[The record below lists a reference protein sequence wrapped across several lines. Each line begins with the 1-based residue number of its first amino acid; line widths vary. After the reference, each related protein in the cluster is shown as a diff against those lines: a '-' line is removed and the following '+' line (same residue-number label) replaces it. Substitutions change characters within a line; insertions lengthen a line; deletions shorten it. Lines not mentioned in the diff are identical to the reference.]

1 MNYEILIPERTICR
15 PGALREI
22 GTIMTQ
28 DRAGQL
34 FSEKVFIVTSSFLTA
49 YVDSAVASLEAEGYI
64 TKVGSYVD
72 VEPEVATIDDL
83 TAEAREFGAGIVVG
97 SGGGSVLDTSK
108 AVALMLGNEG
118 SVRKF
123 LMDERAF
130 GMFEKRGV
138 YSVCVPTTAG
148 TGSEASPC
156 SVIKNLEAKVKPNM
170 LHQFLLADLALL
182 DPELLLS
189 LPKPLVASTG
199 FDALTHAVESYVSL
213 WSNPITRM
221 YSMMAIKLVSGNL
234 EKFVTADDLAAAGAL
249 LAGSNLAGTAMN
261 AATGMAHG
269 IGQAVGAVYGIAHGD
284 AMAILLPIS
293 MELNLDHAEKAYAE
307 VATALGVEA
316 AGRPDREVALEGIAE
331 VRRLAAAVGVK
342 QSLRQLGVTS
352 KERFPEVLQS
362 VHDTIKEPYCNPRPL
377 SDDLVMAALE
387 KALG

>member
-15 PGALREI
+15 PGVLREI

-28 DRAGQL
+28 DRAGQQ
-34 FSEKVFIVTSSFLTA
+34 FSEKVFIVTSSYLTA
-49 YVDSAVASLEAEGYI
+49 YVESAVASLEAAGYT

-72 VEPEVATIDDL
+72 VEPEVATVDDL

-97 SGGGSVLDTSK
+97 IGGGSVLDTSK

-189 LPKPLVASTG
+189 LPKPLVAATG

-213 WSNPITRM
+213 WSNPVTRM

-234 EKFVTADDLAAAGAL
+234 EKFVASDDLEAAGAL

-293 MELNLDHAEKAYAE
+293 MELNLDYAEKAYAE
-307 VATALGVEA
+307 VATALGVESS
-316 AGRPDREVALEGIAE
+316 GRPDREVALEGIAE

-342 QSLRQLGVTS
+342 QSLRELGVAS
-352 KERFPEVLQS
+352 EERFPEVLQS

-377 SDDLVMAALE
+377 DDDLVMTALK